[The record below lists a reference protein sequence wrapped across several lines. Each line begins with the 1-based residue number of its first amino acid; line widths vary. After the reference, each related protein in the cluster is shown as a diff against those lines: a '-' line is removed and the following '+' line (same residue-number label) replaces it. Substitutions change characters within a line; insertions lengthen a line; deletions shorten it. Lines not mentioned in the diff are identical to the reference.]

1 MNTFFTADTHWYHK
15 NIIKY
20 CNRPFSSIEEMNE
33 TLINQWNS
41 KISKGDRVYHLGDFA
56 FGQREKILE
65 LTKIL
70 NGSIIIIEGNHDEIG
85 QPENYGFA
93 GKHQLLTVKINGIY
107 ITMCHYAMRVWERSH
122 YNSWHIY
129 GHSHGTLESIGKTWD
144 VGVDNNNFT
153 PVEFEE
159 LKKIMESQSHNLNWL
174 ERLPGYDQKEYEA
187 YRKIEMS

>member
-33 TLINQWNS
+33 ILINQWNS

-107 ITMCHYAMRVWERSH
+107 ITMCHYAMRIWERSH
-122 YNSWHIY
+122 YDSWHIY